1 MFSYLVF
8 PFFKSSVLLD
18 ANVFFFLG
26 VQISWKI
33 KWWLRNL

>member
-1 MFSYLVF
+1 
-8 PFFKSSVLLD
+8 LD
-18 ANVFFFLG
+18 ANVFFFFLG